1 MKPWL
6 AITLPCL
13 LVACSSSEQEN
24 QDYYQTDDSNHQ
36 QITAENM
43 PVHAIN
49 DVVKVMADNLVK
61 SSDYVSPSTP
71 VAVASFVNLD
81 DLESTHWL
89 GNQLSESLIY
99 ELQHHGLKVVDF
111 KTTGNIRVTKNGDFV
126 QSRDWQQL
134 PSRQIID
141 YIVTGTMAK
150 QDGGVMVNA
159 RIIGMKSHIV
169 VATSQAYIPDWVVGE
184 QISKQQNVNLINGK
198 LVRES
203 QPPQEKK
210 SLKEE

>member
-13 LVACSSSEQEN
+13 LMACSSSEQEN

-36 QITAENM
+36 QITAANM

-71 VAVASFVNLD
+71 LAVASFVNLD

-111 KTTGNIRVTKNGDFV
+111 KTTGNIRVTKTGDFV

-184 QISKQQNVNLINGK
+184 QISKQQNVKLINGK

-203 QPPQEKK
+203 QQPQEKK